1 MSSSSSSSSAS
12 TSSTLQTIDN
22 EKLQQ
27 FMGKILSDFG
37 GAASSVLVYIGDK
50 LGLYKAM
57 SDFGKSITSQELAN
71 LTGTSE
77 RYIREWLANQAAG
90 GYLTYDASSKRY
102 TLPFEHAQALVNEN
116 SPVYVA
122 GGFQIM
128 MSFYRDEPKILEAF
142 KTGKGI
148 AWGEHDKDLYE
159 GTERFFRPSYAANLV
174 SSWIPALD
182 NGKVEQR
189 LKQEGGL
196 IVADIGCGYGTS
208 TILMAK
214 AYPNSKF
221 YGFDNHHASIEYA
234 RNKAREEGLGE
245 DRIQFEVASSTN
257 FPIPTTEGGN
267 SNTSINNDKQR
278 QGQAEEGYD
287 LIAFFDC
294 LHDMQDPQ
302 GAIAHALKTL
312 KYDGIVM
319 IVEPFANDNL
329 EDNLNP
335 IGRMFYA
342 GSTMI
347 CIPASL
353 SQNGPALGAQAGE
366 GRISLVVKAG
376 GFRHFK
382 RATQTPFNIVY
393 EAKP

>member
-1 MSSSSSSSSAS
+1 MTSTSSAS
-12 TSSTLQTIDN
+12 ETSTMDN

-37 GAASSVLVYIGDK
+37 GAGGCVLAYIGDK

-57 SDFGKSITSQELAN
+57 SDFGKPITSQELAN

-90 GYLTYDASSKRY
+90 GYLTYDASSQRY
-102 TLPFEHAQALVNEN
+102 TLPYEHAEALLNEN
-116 SPVYVA
+116 SPVYIA

-128 MSFYRDEPKILEAF
+128 MSFYRDEPKIIEAF

-159 GTERFFRPSYAANLV
+159 GTERFYRPAYIGNLV

-182 NGKVEQR
+182 NGKIEER
-189 LKQEGGL
+189 LRQEGGL
-196 IVADIGCGYGTS
+196 KVADIGCGHGIT

-221 YGFDNHHASIEYA
+221 YGFDNHPASIDYA

-245 DRIQFEVASSTN
+245 DRIRFEVASSTN
-257 FPIPTTEGGN
+257 FPFPTTKWGSS
-267 SNTSINNDKQR
+267 SNNKQL
-278 QGQAEEGYD
+278 QEQAEEGYD
-287 LIAFFDC
+287 LIAFFDS
-294 LHDMQDPQ
+294 LHDMGDPQ
-302 GAIAHALKTL
+302 GAVAHALKTL
-312 KYDGIVM
+312 KKPEGIVM
-319 IVEPFANDNL
+319 IVEPFANDKL

-335 IGRMFYA
+335 IGRIYYA

-347 CIPASL
+347 CVPASL
-353 SQNGPALGAQAGE
+353 SHNGPALGAQAGE
-366 GRISLVVKAG
+366 ARISQVIKAG
-376 GFRHFK
+376 GFKHFR
-382 RATQTPFNIVY
+382 RATHTLFNTVY
-393 EAKP
+393 EAKA

>member
-1 MSSSSSSSSAS
+1 MTSTSSAS
-12 TSSTLQTIDN
+12 ETSTRDN

-37 GAASSVLVYIGDK
+37 GAGGCVLAYIGDK

-57 SDFGKSITSQELAN
+57 SDFGKPITSQELAN

-90 GYLTYDASSKRY
+90 GYLTYDPSSQRY
-102 TLPFEHAQALVNEN
+102 TLPLEHAEALVNEN

-128 MSFYRDEPKILEAF
+128 MSYYRDEPKIIEAF

-148 AWGEHDKDLYE
+148 AWGDRHKDMIE
-159 GTERFFRPSYAANLV
+159 GTERFYRPAYTGNLV

-182 NGKVEQR
+182 NGKVEER
-189 LKQEGGL
+189 LKQGGL
-196 IVADIGCGYGTS
+196 KVADIGCGYGVS

-214 AYPNSKF
+214 TYPNSKF
-221 YGFDNHHASIEYA
+221 YGFDNHAGSIEYA
-234 RNKAREEGLGE
+234 RKKAREEGLNE
-245 DRIQFEVASSTN
+245 DRIRFKVASSTN
-257 FPIPTTEGGN
+257 FPVATDDDG
-267 SNTSINNDKQR
+267 SNNNN
-278 QGQAEEGYD
+278 QAERGGEGEKGYD
-287 LIAFFDC
+287 LIAYFDC
-294 LHDMQDPQ
+294 LHDMEDPQ
-302 GAIAHALKTL
+302 GSAAHALKSI
-312 KYDGIVM
+312 KKPDGTVM
-319 IVEPFANDNL
+319 IVEPFANDKL

-335 IGRMFYA
+335 IGRLNYA
-342 GSTMI
+342 ASTMV

-353 SQNGPALGAQAGE
+353 SLNGPALGAQAGE
-366 GRISLVVKAG
+366 PRISEVVKADG
-376 GFRHFK
+376 FK
-382 RATQTPFNIVY
+382 RVRRAAQTPFNIVY

>member
-1 MSSSSSSSSAS
+1 MSSSSSTPLPSQ
-12 TSSTLQTIDN
+12 TTIDN

-27 FMGKILSDFG
+27 FMGKILSDLG
-37 GAASSVLVYIGDK
+37 GAASAVLVYIGDK

-57 SDFGKSITSQELAN
+57 SDFGKPITSQELAN
-71 LTGTSE
+71 LTLTSE

-90 GYLTYDASSKRY
+90 GYLTYDPSSQRY
-102 TLPFEHAQALVNEN
+102 TLPFEHAQALVNED
-116 SPVYVA
+116 SPVYIA
-122 GGFQIM
+122 GGFQIN
-128 MSFYRDEPKILEAF
+128 MSFYRDEPRILEAF

-148 AWGEHDKDLYE
+148 AWGDHDKDLYQ
-159 GTERFFRPSYAANLV
+159 GTERFFRPGYTANLV

-196 IVADIGCGYGTS
+196 KVADIGCGHGIP

-214 AYPNSKF
+214 AYPNCKF
-221 YGFDNHHASIEYA
+221 YGFDNHRASIEYA

-257 FPIPTTEGGN
+257 YPSPKDG
-267 SNTSINNDKQR
+267 
-278 QGQAEEGYD
+278 EGYD

-294 LHDMQDPQ
+294 LHDMEDPQ
-302 GAIAHALKTL
+302 GAAAYALKTL
-312 KYDGIVM
+312 KKPDGIVM
-319 IVEPFANDNL
+319 IVDPFANDKL

-335 IGRMFYA
+335 VGRMFYA
-342 GSTMI
+342 GSTML

-366 GRISLVVKAG
+366 AAILQVVKAG
-376 GFRHFK
+376 GFKHFR

-393 EAKP
+393 EAKA